1 MKVITL
7 DKQQFSLACKQL
19 AGLIVQHGVTDFS
32 VVVPIITGG
41 SIVADEIMPHL
52 PETPRFDILFQRKS
66 TEVKNKSGL
75 FFKLLLKMPRF
86 ISDFLRM
93 AESEYLNLTSQR
105 KISRLPEIP
114 EKLKEILKKTDARHP
129 VLIIDDSVDT
139 GVTVASLIESIRQI
153 NPELKT
159 VVAALT
165 STMPSPLVEPDI
177 CLYKPRTLVRFPWSK
192 DYAGKK

>member
-7 DKQQFSLACKQL
+7 DKQQFSRACKQL
-19 AGLIVQHGVTDFS
+19 AELIVQYGVTDFS

-41 SIVADEIMPHL
+41 SIVADEVMPHL

-66 TEVKNKSGL
+66 TAAKNKSRL
-75 FFKLLLKMPRF
+75 FFRLLHKMPRF
-86 ISDFLRM
+86 VSDLLRM
-93 AESEYLNLTSQR
+93 AESEYLNLTSSR
-105 KISRLPEIP
+105 KITRHPEIP
-114 EKLKEILKKTDARHP
+114 EKLKEILEKADALHP

-159 VVAALT
+159 VVAAIT
-165 STMPSPLVEPDI
+165 STMHSPLVEPDI

-192 DYAGKK
+192 DYAEKK